1 MNLKY
6 FPSLLL
12 INITGGKKL
21 FVGGTDLRRRG
32 GGEGKKRKREAVL
45 SGVKKKIM
53 IGLTGMNCF
62 DS

>member
-32 GGEGKKRKREAVL
+32 GGEEKKRKKEAML

-53 IGLTGMNCF
+53 IGLTVWNELF
-62 DS
+62 